1 MSFDRV
7 PAGAVVSGPA
17 EADTEADPLPLY
29 SERFAADPDPC
40 YREARARFG
49 ALAPGLLAPDV
60 PVTVVIGY
68 DTALRILRNPEQ
80 FPADPRG
87 WQRTAAAGCPMR
99 PALEYRPDA
108 RRSAGGEHERYRRVY
123 LDGLEQV
130 DQHGVLAVV
139 ERIAVPLINA
149 FCGRGAADLRT
160 EYAAPLA
167 FQVINHLLGIGGNAA
182 EHAGRAV
189 SAILAAREAAA
200 IDAAREELAAVLLD
214 VIRQKVVAPGMD
226 MVSRLIAHPAE
237 LSEQELVSQIALTY
251 EMGIE
256 PLVSLILNAL
266 RSMLADEQLDGMLGG
281 AVSTRDAL
289 DEVLFNDPPISHA
302 GVVFPPRPQLVD
314 DVWLWENRPV
324 VVSLAGCNQDP
335 AVRRRDPKTDTGV
348 RGGNRSHLA
357 WGLGDHACPA
367 SDIALLIATA
377 AIDQLMDALPDMAL
391 TVPAEQLSWRADP
404 FYRALTS
411 LPVTFAS
418 APPLPS

>member
-7 PAGAVVSGPA
+7 PAGAVGSGPVDA
-17 EADTEADPLPLY
+17 GIEADTLPLY
-29 SERFAADPDPC
+29 SERFAADPDWW
-40 YREARARFG
+40 YRQARERFG
-49 ALAPGLLAPDV
+49 ALVPGLLAPEV
-60 PVTVVIGY
+60 PATVVLGY
-68 DTALRILRNPEQ
+68 ETALRILRNPEQ

-87 WQRTAAAGCPMR
+87 WQRTAVAGCPMR

-108 RRSAGGEHERYRRVY
+108 RRSAGDEHERYRRAHV
-123 LDGLEQV
+123 DALEQL
-130 DQHGVLAVV
+130 DQHGVRAVV
-139 ERIAVPLINA
+139 EQIAVPRINA
-149 FCGRGAADLRT
+149 FCGRGAADLRA
-160 EYAAPLA
+160 EFAVPLA
-167 FQVINHLLGIGGNAA
+167 FQVVNHLLGIGGEAA
-182 EHAGRAV
+182 EHAVRAV
-189 SAILAAREAAA
+189 SVVLAAREAAE
-200 IDAAREELAAVLLD
+200 IDAAREELAVVLCE
-214 VIRQKVVAPGMD
+214 VVRQKTGAPGRD
-226 MVSRLIAHPAE
+226 MVSLLIAHPAE
-237 LSEQELVSQIALTY
+237 LSELELVCQIALIY

-256 PLVSLILNAL
+256 PTVSLILNAL
-266 RSMLADEQLDGMLGG
+266 RSMLADDQLDGMLGG

-314 DVWLWENRPV
+314 DVWLWEHRPV

-391 TVPAEQLSWRADP
+391 AVPAEQLSWRADP
-404 FYRALTS
+404 FYRALT
-411 LPVTFAS
+411 
-418 APPLPS
+418 